1 MEKKEYNQLK
11 KTIRYHMERYYDLDA
26 PVIDISDDD
35 YGLWYMDAE
44 ENQERYDGK
53 TIKFLGNVLKDPKF
67 PRGYFVPGRNVM
79 TCCEADIR
87 FFGYLCK
94 SKYVN
99 KLEDDQWIEITA
111 EMKYERL
118 REYRGKRLP
127 VLYAKNIKVVPAPP
141 KEKQLVYFN

>member
-1 MEKKEYNQLK
+1 MCLQ
-11 KTIRYHMERYYDLDA
+11 
-26 PVIDISDDD
+26 ISRF
-35 YGLWYMDAE
+35 E
-44 ENQERYDGK
+44 VVN
-53 TIKFLGNVLKDPKF
+53 
-67 PRGYFVPGRNVM
+67 
-79 TCCEADIR
+79 IR